1 MPSETPPRRKQH
13 DDDDD
18 DDDDDVVDDD
28 GEYDDGGEGG
38 KKGGGSIASTRGAG
52 RLGHRR
58 ASRHATLLS
67 LAARARRACA
77 PWRASSSSSLSSRVM
92 YRCLRAMIS
101 VRS

>member
-1 MPSETPPRRKQH
+1 MARQTRADDPRAYARKRGPAVVKKLPSETPLRRKQH

-18 DDDDDVVDDD
+18 DDDDVDDD

-38 KKGGGSIASTRGAG
+38 KEGGGSIASTRGAG

-77 PWRASSSSSLSSRVM
+77 P
-92 YRCLRAMIS
+92 
-101 VRS
+101 